1 MGCGPSKIYQEETVA
16 RCKDR
21 KRFMREAV
29 VARNGLAAAHSAYA
43 VSLKN
48 TGAALSDYA
57 QGESAISDIYRA
69 HHTSAVTSS
78 VRAAVNPPADT
89 ILPPPPP
96 ESSQNISQLQRSSS
110 APLVAVSKNKGKAP
124 IDASIA
130 EEENRDGV
138 DLDESVPGLVPP
150 GLMHGEP
157 VPFSPLPVHESKGM
171 ETAEYL
177 FQDTMHEYP
186 IPYKLAPEANVIRPP
201 PPPPPPPKMYWSK
214 KGKIVSLLHV
224 LNQLDDHFLK
234 ASASAHNVLKNLEAV
249 RMHYH
254 SNFADNREYIDHSAR
269 VLNVITWN
277 RSFRGASETEEAKED
292 FDKDDWETHATVL
305 DKIFAWEKKL
315 YDEVKEVELMKME
328 YNEKLVSLNKKKKR
342 GAGSGSIERTKS
354 IASHLHTKYVVAM
367 QTMEST
373 LSEIDRLRDCQLY
386 PKLVE
391 LVKGLWRMWEAM
403 YEHHSKQLKAIVS
416 LRNFDI
422 TATTK
427 ETSEQNHDRTTQL
440 WEIVREWHAQF
451 HRLTTYQREYVHALF
466 NWLILNLIPIDTDVK
481 KKPRH
486 LEQGTPSQEPEASD
500 EQQEPL
506 AIEKLLRGWR
516 ACLEKL
522 RDEAA
527 GSAIFSFS
535 EVIHTIIM
543 LQDDELKLKKN
554 CEILRKEL
562 EKKRLQFEDWSRKY
576 MERQYSR
583 PETSGNTERP
593 GPDPLAERQALVEG
607 LGKRLKEEETKYRD
621 QCKQVREKSLISLR
635 TNLPE
640 LFRAISEFSL
650 GSSIMYKE
658 LLDSTQPMDEDD
670 Q

>member
-16 RCKDR
+16 RCKQR
-21 KRFMREAV
+21 KLFMREAV
-29 VARNGLAAAHSAYA
+29 VARNGLAAAHSSYA

-57 QGESAISDIYRA
+57 QGESAISDIHRA
-69 HHTSAVTSS
+69 HHISAVTSS
-78 VRAAVNPPADT
+78 VRTAVNPPADT

-150 GLMHGEP
+150 GWMHGEP

-186 IPYKLAPEANVIRPP
+186 YKSAPEANVIRPP

-224 LNQLDDHFLK
+224 LNHLDDHFLK

-254 SNFADNREYIDHSAR
+254 SNFADNRGYIDHSAR

-277 RSFRGASETEEAKED
+277 RSFRGTSETEEAKED

-315 YDEVKEVELMKME
+315 YDEVKEVEIMKMA
-328 YNEKLVSLNKKKKR
+328 YNEKLASLNKKKKR

-391 LVKGLWRMWEAM
+391 LVKGLWRMWKAM
-403 YEHHSKQLKAIVS
+403 HEHHSKQLKAIAS

-422 TATTK
+422 TAMTK
-427 ETSEQNHDRTTQL
+427 ETSEQHHDRTTQL

-451 HRLTTYQREYVHALF
+451 HRLTTYQKEYVHALT
-466 NWLILNLIPIDTDVK
+466 NWLKLNVIPIDTDVK
-481 KKPRH
+481 KKPQH
-486 LEQGTPSQEPEASD
+486 LEPGTPSQEPEASD

-506 AIEKLLRGWR
+506 AIEKLLLAWS
-516 ACLEKL
+516 ACLEEL
-522 RDEAA
+522 QGEAA

-562 EKKRLQFEDWSRKY
+562 EKKRQQFEDWSRKY

-607 LGKRLKEEETKYRD
+607 LEKRLKEEETKYRD

-635 TNLPE
+635 INLPE
-640 LFRAISEFSL
+640 LFRLMSEFSL
-650 GSSIMYKE
+650 CSSIMYKE